1 MPAAKVL
8 CLLTS
13 IFSGYAAAAQES
25 PFSLLGR
32 WEVLRYDEQGVP
44 VDKKAPAAAQA
55 ARVYAHAAPGR
66 ARQFYGYDADY
77 ESLQG
82 RRAGQFAEWLAADSL
97 RETRR
102 IETAI
107 GTPYFAVFFA
117 DSTLALYNK
126 DSLSGLVAHAE
137 SWKYAYDAPSR
148 SLDLWPSRYERWDA
162 QVLALTAERLLL
174 FLPQAAERVELRRAP
189 GELP

>member
-8 CLLTS
+8 CLL
-13 IFSGYAAAAQES
+13 IGAFSCSAAPAQDS
-25 PFSLLGR
+25 AFSLLGR
-32 WEVLRYDEQGVP
+32 WELLRYDEQGVP
-44 VDKKAPAAAQA
+44 VDKKAPAAPQA
-55 ARVYAHAAPGR
+55 ARVYAQASAAR

-77 ESLQG
+77 ELLQG
-82 RRAGQFAEWLAADSL
+82 RRAGQFAEWLVADSL

-102 IETAI
+102 IEAAI
-107 GTPYFAVFFA
+107 RTPYFAVFFA

-126 DSLSGLVAHAE
+126 DSLSGLVSHAE
-137 SWKYAYDAPSR
+137 SWKYAYDGPSR

-162 QVLALTAERLLL
+162 QVLALTASRMLL